1 MPEIT
6 VTGDCDGWRIDRFL
20 RKHLPGMPLSHIF
33 KLFRTGKVR
42 IDGKKAVANQRVKET
57 QIVLIH
63 IPDERFKEDAKSDK
77 SENYGRVIAPFEL
90 EIIYE
95 DADLIAINKPAGVP
109 VHPGSGYKGG
119 TCVDRIR
126 EYLGAQNRPG
136 EFSPSLVHRIDLDTS
151 GVLLA
156 AKTYAALRIVAKAFN
171 MRRVE
176 KYYTAL
182 SVGRLPSKSGVIEL
196 PVKRL
201 DHPERDRE
209 EQEGVTEYRVIQEKR
224 IDCGTMKSVPFSLL
238 ELRLH
243 TGRTHQIRSHLKD
256 IDAPVVGDHLYG
268 DATVNAVVRDATGL
282 RRQFLHSAR
291 LVLSHPTSGETLK
304 LEAPLPEDLKA
315 VIRWAGMMQ
324 SAVEIK
330 ATKD

>member
-1 MPEIT
+1 MPELI
-6 VTGDCDGWRIDRFL
+6 VTGDCDGWRLDRFV
-20 RKHLPGMPLSHIF
+20 RKHLPRMPLSHIF

-42 IDGKKAVANQRVKET
+42 LDGKKAPANQRVQKS
-57 QIVLIH
+57 QVVLIH
-63 IPDERFKEDAKSDK
+63 IPEERFRDDAESGESKT
-77 SENYGRVIAPFEL
+77 YGRVIAPFEL

-95 DADLIAINKPAGVP
+95 DADLIAINKPAGIP

-119 TCVDRIR
+119 TCIDRIR
-126 EYLGAQNRPG
+126 EYLGSGNRPG
-136 EFSPSLVHRIDLDTS
+136 EYSPSLVHRIDLDTS

-156 AKTYAALRIVAKAFN
+156 AKTYEALRAVTKAFN

-209 EQEGVTEYRVIQEKR
+209 AQEGVTEYRVIQEKR
-224 IDCGTMKSVPFSLL
+224 IDLGAMKSVPFTLL
-238 ELRLH
+238 ELHLL

-256 IDAPVVGDHLYG
+256 LDAPIAGDHLYG
-268 DATVNAVVRDATGL
+268 DAAVNAAVRDAAGL

-291 LVLSHPTSGETLK
+291 LVLSHPATAKIIS
-304 LEAPLPEDLKA
+304 LEAPLPGDLKA
-315 VIRWAGMMQ
+315 VISWAGMM
-324 SAVEIK
+324 SGAGISN
-330 ATKD
+330 D